1 MPFQSE
7 QQRKYLWAN
16 EPEIAKRWEKYPKG
30 YNTGGVSHLFRT
42 KSAKGGYIRP
52 EDSGVLGLADG
63 GRTGFFTGM
72 REQEQRQQQTQHRE
86 RPDVLSSPVSQPS
99 YDPTPTRDDR
109 QTYSPHTDTPTQI
122 AEQKQL
128 DIAQDIERREEEK
141 EDYVAP
147 PKKNIFQKAIDYVKK
162 NPLEAVLNVASFGG
176 YEAATQLLNAMKLAK
191 GAKKFSE
198 SEIGMAF
205 TTKFSEWGDEM
216 KKHNAKIDL
225 INSLPKGHPERIQL
239 EESLNYG
246 PYQTTPERDGE
257 GGVED
262 IMAVED
268 VNIKIDNVSQLNED
282 KARLAS
288 LELME
293 RNRQQSK
300 ENAKRLAYLAAF
312 RQKYL
317 MGPTAMA
324 AQGGRVPQGYNTG
337 GLSNLFRLKN
347 K

>member
-1 MPFQSE
+1 MPFKSE
-7 QQRKYLWAN
+7 AQRKYLWAN
-16 EPEIAKRWEKYPKG
+16 EPEIARDWTDTYGSGIKAAQGGRIGFQAGTPPG
-30 YNTGGVSHLFRT
+30 VTGQRTGG
-42 KSAKGGYIRP
+42 GYSDR
-52 EDSGVLGLADG
+52 D
-63 GRTGFFTGM
+63 RH
-72 REQEQRQQQTQHRE
+72 QQQQDRQRE
-86 RPDVLSSPVSQPS
+86 EHWQQTAGQSYVAPVETVA
-99 YDPTPTRDDR
+99 PTSTRDDHAPPGEKGGPGYISPEDL
-109 QTYSPHTDTPTQI
+109 QTLQFKEI
-122 AEQKQL
+122 
-128 DIAQDIERREEEK
+128 IRRGEEEK

-147 PKKNIFQKAIDYVKK
+147 PKRNIFQRVVDYVKN
-162 NPLEAVLNVASFGG
+162 NPLEAFLNVASFGG
-176 YEAATQLLNAMKLAK
+176 YEEAKQALRAIKFAK

-198 SEIGMAF
+198 SEIGTAF
-205 TTKFSEWGDEM
+205 TSKFSEWGDEM